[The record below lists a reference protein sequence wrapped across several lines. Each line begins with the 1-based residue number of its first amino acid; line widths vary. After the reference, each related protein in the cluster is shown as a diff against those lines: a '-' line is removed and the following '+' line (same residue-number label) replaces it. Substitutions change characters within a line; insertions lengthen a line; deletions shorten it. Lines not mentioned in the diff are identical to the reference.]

1 MGLSARR
8 PVHTAA
14 AGPSIALPG
23 GTLCRDGVLLA
34 DDHEEFSAIEIQ
46 SLEPEFVATTT
57 APMGGR
63 VRRRLPGS
71 ADV

>member
-1 MGLSARR
+1 LQ
-8 PVHTAA
+8 
-14 AGPSIALPG
+14 G

-46 SLEPEFVATTT
+46 SLGPEFVATTT